1 MNKSIVTNIIAITV
15 WGLGYLTHQP
25 YLTYAGLFAF
35 SGAVT
40 NWLAIHML
48 FEKVPGLYGSGVI
61 LTRFEEFK
69 TAIKTLLMEQFF
81 NQEQLEKAMSQT
93 QGSDLID
100 FEPILNKIDFEPTFH
115 DLVDVIEASSFGGML
130 GMLGGKEA
138 LLPLKEPFIDKM
150 QVAVVELSQQPQVQD
165 AIQTQLQQPFVSE
178 KALSKVEM
186 LIDQRLAELTPQ
198 MVKQM
203 VQDLIKQHLGWL
215 VVWGGVFGG
224 LIGLLSKLVMT
235 M

>member
-1 MNKSIVTNIIAITV
+1 MNKSIVTNVIAMTV
-15 WGLGYLTHQP
+15 LAVGYFAHQP

-61 LTRFEEFK
+61 LTRFKEFK
-69 TAIKTLLMEQFF
+69 AAIKALLMEQFF
-81 NQEQLEKAMSQT
+81 NQEQLEKAISQT
-93 QGSDLID
+93 QGGELID
-100 FEPILNKIDFEPTFH
+100 FEPILEKIDFEPTFH

-138 LLPLKEPFIDKM
+138 LLPLKDPFIEKM
-150 QVAVVELSQQPQVQD
+150 QGAVIELSQQPQVQA
-165 AIQTQLQQPFVSE
+165 AIQTQLQQPLLSE
-178 KALSKVEM
+178 KALQKIET

-224 LIGLLSKLVMT
+224 LIGVMSKWVMSF
-235 M
+235 